1 MSAKSLNEAQEAQ
14 NALSKRFATVGAV
27 SFDTDGE
34 PYFLIGAGTAGTQSA
49 IVKYKTYQPL
59 GVDGVGLTPRAFT
72 PVTCQVVLETSTI
85 ANTPLLTGANDIALL
100 GELAHR
106 GNRIELYM
114 TANTTAVSTAG
125 ITTANLK
132 ATFDPDLKYKLMDSQ

>member
-14 NALSKRFATVGAV
+14 NALSKRFATIGAV
-27 SFDTDGE
+27 QFDSDGE
-34 PYFLIGAGTAGTQSA
+34 PYFLIGAGTAGSQSA
-49 IVKYKTYQPL
+49 IVKYKTYAPL

-85 ANTPLLTGANDIALL
+85 ANVALMTEINELALL

-106 GNRIELYM
+106 GNRLELYM
-114 TANTTAVSTAG
+114 TANTVAVTVGG
-125 ITTANLK
+125 ITGGNLK
-132 ATFDPDLKYKLMDSQ
+132 ATFDPDLKYRLMDSQ